1 MYLTTFSK
9 QNARIQQLDNI
20 KTSKY
25 LHRIKDNIVSRHF
38 SFLIA
43 TAIGFAALLWL
54 SAWVV
59 RPDLST
65 KPRTYTDEELV
76 AASSLRDNRIFPE
89 DRPKLHVDVDYGE
102 GVQAQW
108 WPKGESP
115 ILAEL
120 GDEGSLPNVAERV
133 GPEPIVY
140 EPIENIG
147 SYGGTWVR
155 SIPSVDRLRFYMR
168 YELGCG
174 TLLRFSPHVY
184 PAVPHLVR
192 DYEISDDNRV
202 FTFYLRKIRWSDG
215 HPFTA
220 DDIMFWWEAWA
231 TWQDPV
237 TGDRLGWVPEIVK
250 VRGAEGTIEKIDD
263 HTVRYV
269 FPEPNGIFL
278 EFMTGARGSAF
289 QPMPAHYLRQFHPG
303 FGNPA
308 KIREIQEAYQ
318 LPSAVQVF
326 KHMRELDNNPELP
339 TLSPWILRTY
349 RAGGPYTLVRN
360 PFYYAVDTAGNQLP
374 YLDRIVFRVK
384 NPKMVDISV
393 VNGESSI
400 QEGQF
405 NDYTDLMTQQERN
418 GYEVYHWYPAGRSLF
433 AIALNLNRRIEPD
446 KPETALKHQLLN
458 NKQFHHALSLAIDR
472 QAVIDAEQNG
482 FGVPSQ
488 ISPGEASVYHH
499 EGLSKAFIEYD
510 PTRANALLDDL
521 GLMQRDHDGYRTFTD
536 GTRMSFY
543 LNVNQELGK
552 MGAVQMVVEYWDQVG
567 IRVLPREKSSKLFS
581 TENFAFAPDMSS
593 VADGS
598 SYNAVGGGNFMPQN
612 AWAPWASGWGRWYWN
627 DGLVGSPKADTPG
640 SIAPPVDHPI
650 REVMRLYDLAST
662 VVSPEERQR
671 IYRPALDIAAD
682 QLWTISIATP
692 PPALMVVKNG
702 LRNVP
707 RSVVWGFI
715 DGQFLNAAYPDQ
727 WYWEKTHYS
736 PGERAEIKRELQVIT
751 PRPPLAPIGSG
762 GGVAVQT
769 DVDTE
774 GSWVFA
780 ALGKVIAALLVVG
793 LLVIA
798 VKHPYVGRRLLI
810 MIPTLF
816 VISVITFVIIQI
828 PPGNYITFYIQQ
840 LQNEGADLA
849 AGEVEEMKEMFFLND
864 PVYEQY
870 ARWMGLKWFV
880 TFEEGDQG
888 LLQGHLGHSMEFRKP
903 VNDIVGDR
911 ILLTVL
917 ISLGT
922 ILFTWLLAVPIGI
935 YSAVRQYSLGD
946 YALTFLGFIGMCVPQ
961 FLLALVFIYWSDHY
975 LGIKITGLF
984 SSEYAVQ
991 PDWDWGKM
999 VDLMQHIWLPIVVL
1013 GMGGTAGMI
1022 RVMRANLLDEL
1033 KKPYVTTARAKGV
1046 RPLKLLVKYPVRLAL
1061 NPFISGIGTL
1071 FPLLV
1076 SGGAIVAMV
1085 LSLPTVGP
1093 LMLSSLLSED
1103 MYLAG
1108 SMLMVLSA
1116 LGVFGVLV
1124 SDLLL
1129 LWLDPRIRFD
1139 ERAR

>member
-1 MYLTTFSK
+1 MRQKAF
-9 QNARIQQLDNI
+9 ARHLGRLGI
-20 KTSKY
+20 
-25 LHRIKDNIVSRHF
+25 
-38 SFLIA
+38 
-43 TAIGFAALLWL
+43 TAAGLAALLWL
-54 SAWVV
+54 CAWFVQPDMSA
-59 RPDLST
+59 
-65 KPRTYTDEELV
+65 KPPSYSQQELD
-76 AASSLRDNRIFPE
+76 AAESLRDNSV
-89 DRPKLHVDVDYGE
+89 DPKDQPQLQVDVDYAE
-102 GVQAQW
+102 GSEATW
-108 WPKGESP
+108 WPRGQSP

-120 GDEGSLPNVAERV
+120 VEEGALPPVAERV

-140 EPIENIG
+140 EPVEGIG
-147 SYGGTWVR
+147 NYGGTWVR
-155 SIPSVDRLRFYMR
+155 LIPSVDKLRFYMR

-174 TLLRFSPHVY
+174 TLLRFSPHIY

-220 DDIMFWWEAWA
+220 DDIMFWWDAWA
-231 TWQDPV
+231 TWQDPE

-250 VRGAEGTIEKIDD
+250 VRGVEGRIEKVDD

-278 EFMTGARGSAF
+278 EFMTGGRGSAF

-303 FGNPA
+303 FGDQE
-308 KIREIQEAYQ
+308 KIREMQEAYQ

-326 KHMRELDNNPELP
+326 KHMRELNNNPVLP
-339 TLSPWILRTY
+339 TLSPWIMRTY

-360 PFYYAVDTAGNQLP
+360 PYYYAVDTEGNQLP
-374 YLDRIVFRVK
+374 YLDRILFRVK
-384 NPKMVDISV
+384 SPKMVDISV

-400 QEGQF
+400 QEAKF
-405 NDYTDLMTQQERN
+405 TDYTDLMTQRGRN
-418 GYEVYHWYPAGRSLF
+418 GYEVYHWYPASRSLF
-433 AIALNLNRRIEPD
+433 AIACNLNKRVEPD
-446 KPETALKHQLLN
+446 RPETRLKHELLN
-458 NKQFHHALSLAIDR
+458 DKRFRHALSLAIDR
-472 QAVIDAEQNG
+472 PAVIDAEQNG

-488 ISPGEASVYHH
+488 IAPGEASVYHH
-499 EGLSKAFIEYD
+499 EGLSKAYIDFD
-510 PTRANALLDDL
+510 QAGANAFLDEI
-521 GLMQRDHDGYRTFTD
+521 GLTQRDDEGFRTFAD
-536 GTRMSFY
+536 GSRMVFY
-543 LNVNQELGK
+543 LNVNQEQGW
-552 MGAVQMVVEYWDQVG
+552 MGGVQMVVEYWADIGV
-567 IRVLPREKSSKLFS
+567 RVLPREKSSQLYS
-581 TENFAFAPDMSS
+581 TENFALVPDMSTT
-593 VADGS
+593 ADGS

-612 AWAPWASGWGRWYWN
+612 AWSPWGSGWGRWYWN

-640 SIAPPVDHPI
+640 SIAPPEGHPI
-650 REVMRLYDLAST
+650 LDVMRLYDKASM

-671 IYRPALDIAAD
+671 IYEPALDIAAD

-692 PPALMVVKNG
+692 PPALMVVKKG

-715 DGQFLNAAYPDQ
+715 DGQNLNAAYPDQ
-727 WYWEKTHYS
+727 WYWEQPSYA
-736 PGERAEIKRELQVIT
+736 PGEREEVKRELQVIT
-751 PRPPLAPIGSG
+751 PRPPLVPVGVEGEIAVPEEASGLAWIGAAVGWLIVMAGVG
-762 GGVAVQT
+762 G
-769 DVDTE
+769 
-774 GSWVFA
+774 
-780 ALGKVIAALLVVG
+780 LLLV
-793 LLVIA
+793 A

-810 MIPTLF
+810 MIPTLLI
-816 VISVITFVIIQI
+816 ISVISFAIIQI
-828 PPGNYITFYIQQ
+828 PPGNYIMFYIQQ

-864 PVYEQY
+864 AVYTQY
-870 ARWMGLKWFV
+870 SRWMGLKWFV
-880 TFEEGDQG
+880 TFDAGDRG

-946 YALTFLGFIGMCVPQ
+946 YALTFVGFIGMCVPQ
-961 FLLALVFIYWSDHY
+961 FLLALVLIYWADHY
-975 LGIKITGLF
+975 FGLKVTGLF
-984 SSEYAVQ
+984 SAEYAVQ
-991 PDWDWGKM
+991 PEWDWGKA
-999 VDLMQHIWLPIVVL
+999 VDLMQHIWLPVVVL
-1013 GMGGTAGMI
+1013 GVGGTAGMI

-1046 RPLKLLVKYPVRLAL
+1046 RPLKLLLKYPVRLAL
-1061 NPFISGIGTL
+1061 NPFISGVGTL
-1071 FPLLV
+1071 FPLLI

-1093 LMLSSLLSED
+1093 LMLSALLSED

-1108 SMLMVLSA
+1108 SMLMVLSI
-1116 LGVFGVLV
+1116 LGVVGVLV

-1129 LWLDPRIRFD
+1129 LWLDPRIRF
-1139 ERAR
+1139 EGGGR